1 MEVIDDLVEEQMEE
15 RDAQL
20 IDRYERYCAGEDNV
34 AVDSGL
40 NVEVRN
46 VTMMFHVSLAVIGVL
61 VGVIVLA
68 WMG

>member
-20 IDRYERYCAGEDNV
+20 IDRYERYCTGEDN
-34 AVDSGL
+34 AALDAGL
-40 NVEVRN
+40 NVEVKK
-46 VTMMFHVSLAVIGVL
+46 VTMMLHVSHAVIGVL

-68 WMG
+68 WMR

>member
-20 IDRYERYCAGEDNV
+20 IDRYERYCTREDN
-34 AVDSGL
+34 ATVDAGL
-40 NVEVRN
+40 NVGVRK